1 MGEFIMVKIQVNSQ
15 GKAYLT
21 SGGKVLLAGDGGE
34 NYPGLATQYYKTD
47 SLIPYLDIS
56 SGAFKDYT
64 VNYESAKGSLG
75 TVGNDYITGK
85 NQNGRFYNGIINHG
99 CTITDEGLV
108 TGFSTAGDGTTYFA
122 VNLKNTFP
130 SSISQFKV
138 IIKAKLD
145 SSSTTGHAV
154 LFATSTAP
162 ERYIALRNSTNF
174 ALYNS
179 GWTQGST
186 TVAKDVW
193 YWYCVTFDGST
204 TTGYILEDN
213 NYTLNTLP
221 QLSQWSQ
228 EWTSASNIWANNSF
242 IFGSNPFS
250 GSESFSGGIID
261 LGNTSIE
268 VNNEPFYNWEMTS
281 PTAITATG
289 ILKSGLS
296 DSGSATSYNLYYDG
310 SYELDTGTQ
319 ESHFGGV
326 VEVPAHTVET
336 PIVANFKV
344 ADFLSYDTAK
354 KGFSMFS
361 ADNYIEAK
369 YKFNVT
375 SAQWASGVKIQIH
388 FKTAQYYDGYTDYKP
403 LFFANFRDNPIYDY
417 NYGMQLQLESG
428 ATPWFVLSDANG
440 NRYFSLSG
448 SSLQYDTE
456 YWLRI
461 VNPTSGA
468 PYMELSTDG
477 TTWSTVATYSSSVS
491 ISDITSTE
499 NLKLAVGRASTVG
512 NVGVF
517 NGTIYAEDTFI
528 EINNQRVWSMI

>member
-1 MGEFIMVKIQVNSQ
+1 MVKIQVNSQ

-21 SGGKVLLAGDGGE
+21 SGGKVLVAGEGGVA
-34 NYPGLATQYYKTD
+34 YPGLTTQYYKTD
-47 SLIPYLDIS
+47 NLIPYLDIS

-64 VNYESAKGSLG
+64 VNYEASTGALATTGH
-75 TVGNDYITGK
+75 TYVTGK
-85 NQNGRFYNGIINHG
+85 SQSGKYYNGIINHG
-99 CTITDEGLV
+99 CTLTDEGLV
-108 TGFSTAGDGTTYFA
+108 TGFETISSTQYKA
-122 VNLKNTFP
+122 VNLTNAFP
-130 SSISQFKV
+130 SSITQFKV

-145 SSSTTGHAV
+145 SGSSHAV
-154 LFATSTAP
+154 LFATSAAP
-162 ERYIALRNSTNF
+162 ERYIGIRNSTNL
-174 ALYNS
+174 AMYNS

-186 TVAKDVW
+186 TISKEVW
-193 YWYCVTFDGST
+193 YWYCATFDGT
-204 TTGYILEDN
+204 TTTCYLLEDN
-213 NYTLNTLP
+213 NYTLDTLP

-228 EWTSASNIWANNSF
+228 EFTTNSNIWAGNTF
-242 IFGSNPFS
+242 IFGLNPFS
-250 GSESFSGGIID
+250 VQENFKYGTID
-261 LGNTSIE
+261 LGNTLIE

-336 PIVANFKV
+336 PIVANFKIGN
-344 ADFLSYDTAK
+344 FLSYDAVK

-388 FKTAQYYDGYTDYKP
+388 FKTQKYYDGYTDYRP
-403 LFFANFRDNPIYDY
+403 LFYANFNNEHPYDY
-417 NYGMQLQLESG
+417 NYGMQLHLESS

-448 SSLQYDTE
+448 TSLQYDTE

-468 PYMELSTDG
+468 PYMEVSTDG

-491 ISDITSTE
+491 ISDITSAE
-499 NLKLAVGRASTVG
+499 NLKIAVGRGDTAGT
-512 NVGVF
+512 VGVF
-517 NGTIYAEDTFI
+517 NGTIYVEDTFI